1 MAQNDIID
9 IDEIIDA
16 NINLNQPIPQM
27 NVPPAPQEIIPQAY
41 GPETTP
47 GQFIPNDFKNFLVD
61 KLNIQPQVIDKM
73 FGQPYGVR
81 DRFINANP
89 KDLVR
94 DIMRFQL
101 PGTQPLDPE
110 TQQPFGL
117 NINELFSPSSPDIQA
132 AEEAGVNPKEGAP
145 YQVQKD
151 ASYLPPDNY
160 ERGVKVLLKEAFPNV
175 PLEALEIKKEPRTG
189 RVVYKD
195 PESGEV
201 QFLQP
206 PGIDFADVT
215 ALMEPVML
223 EIGAGVGGFL
233 YGNTA
238 GRVQGGLAGGA
249 AGLATASQMTDNPF
263 FQSLGAVGGA
273 AAGAINP
280 VRPLA
285 FTVMGESLA
294 HFVWR
299 YNNLRGMKERGI
311 LDETYTPEKIM
322 STAISDAK
330 MVGAFSLGGQAAFGT
345 LAKFLGNNPSSILGI
360 DPDGFVKAFE
370 EVENI
375 KKTGSKAQQEA
386 VEDLTTP
393 QVLGMMDEST
403 PIRREAMQKEVDDAV
418 STYPEIEQRILN
430 QEDKINIG
438 YEKVFADE
446 GINPDILIIP
456 DVTKIKQTFGRD
468 IGGYFDPKNIDKKAG
483 RGVNPTDRKAMANKI
498 TGLIEGADPEGVFEI
513 VWREGKVTNTETF
526 LDMMPASKVDD
537 FKTLIYR
544 DFIDSTDGFNPN
556 AIQAYLNKHTDGLK
570 AVYGEEFVD
579 GLRSYNR
586 LIKDISV
593 AASRES
599 IPEDAAI
606 KLATGLARAYLGIF
620 TRPGRVITAGTQVTS
635 KSRKTN
641 FQKMILDPELLYK
654 RIMKGK
660 FLSDPNFYTTA
671 RAIARTYEEQ
681 SSSVDPESPTSFPT
695 QERIMDVDFEDLQ
708 LNRGGSPMI
717 ELNYGYGD
725 K

>member
-27 NVPPAPQEIIPQAY
+27 NVPPAPQTIEPGIY
-41 GPETTP
+41 GEDTP

-61 KLNIQPQVIDKM
+61 KLNIQPQIIDKIL
-73 FGQPYGVR
+73 GKPYSFR
-81 DRFINANP
+81 DRFLNLNP
-89 KDLVR
+89 GDAIRDLAR
-94 DIMRFQL
+94 ASI
-101 PGTQPLDPE
+101 PGDQPLKE
-110 TQQPFGL
+110 GQQPFGL
-117 NINELFSPSSPDIQA
+117 NINELFNPTDPNTKA
-132 AEEAGVNPKEGAP
+132 AEAAGINPKEGAP

-151 ASYLPPDNY
+151 ASYLPADNY
-160 ERGVKVLLKEAFPNV
+160 ERGIKVLLKEAFPNV

-195 PESGEV
+195 PESGET

-215 ALMEPVML
+215 AIMEPVML
-223 EIGAGVGGFL
+223 EVGAGVGGFL

-238 GRVQGGLAGGA
+238 GRIKGGLTGGA
-249 AGLATASQMTDNPF
+249 AGLGTTAQMTDNPF

-273 AAGAINP
+273 TAGALNP
-280 VRPLA
+280 TRPLA

-299 YNNLRGMKERGI
+299 YNNLKGMKERGI

-330 MVGAFSLGGQAAFGT
+330 MVGAFSLGGNAAFAS
-345 LAKFLGNNPSSILGI
+345 LAKFLGRNPSSIMGI
-360 DPDGFVKAFE
+360 DPDGFTKAFE
-370 EVENI
+370 EVQNI
-375 KKTGSKAQQEA
+375 KKTGTKAQQEA

-403 PIRREAMQKEVDDAV
+403 PIRREAMQREVDDAV
-418 STYPEIEQRILN
+418 STSPEIEQRILN

-446 GINPDILIIP
+446 GIDPDILIIP

-468 IGGYFDPKNIDKKAG
+468 IGGYFDPKNVSKKAG
-483 RGVNPTDRKAMANKI
+483 KGVNPTDRKAMANKI
-498 TGLIEGADPEGVFEI
+498 TGLMKGADPEGVFDI
-513 VWREGKVTNTETF
+513 VWKKGKVTNTETF

-544 DFIDSTDGFNPN
+544 DFIESTDSFNPN
-556 AIQAYLNKHTDGLK
+556 AIQGYLNKHTDGLK

-593 AASRES
+593 VASREAL
-599 IPEDAAI
+599 PENEVI

-635 KSRKTN
+635 KSRKAT
-641 FQKMILDPELLYK
+641 FQNMILDPELLYT
-654 RIMKGK
+654 RIMREKL
-660 FLSDPNFYTTA
+660 LSDPTFYTTA
-671 RAIARTYEEQ
+671 RAIARAYEEQ
-681 SSSVDPESPTSFPT
+681 SRSVDPESPTNFPT
-695 QERIMDVDFEDLQ
+695 QERIMDVDLEDLE

>member
-27 NVPPAPQEIIPQAY
+27 NVPPAPQTIEPGIY
-41 GPETTP
+41 GEDTP
-47 GQFIPNDFKNFLVD
+47 GQLIPNDFKNFLVD
-61 KLNIQPQVIDKM
+61 KLNIQPQIIDKIL
-73 FGQPYGVR
+73 GQPYGFR
-81 DRFINANP
+81 DRFINVDPRDAIR
-89 KDLVR
+89 DLAR
-94 DIMRFQL
+94 ASI
-101 PGTQPLDPE
+101 PGDQPLGE
-110 TQQPFGL
+110 NQQPFGL
-117 NINELFSPSSPDIQA
+117 NINELFNPTDPNTKA
-132 AEEAGVNPKEGAP
+132 AEAAGINPKEGAP

-160 ERGVKVLLKEAFPNV
+160 ERGIKVLLKEAFPNV

-195 PESGEV
+195 PESGET

-215 ALMEPVML
+215 AIMEPVML
-223 EIGAGVGGFL
+223 EVGAGVGGFL

-238 GRVQGGLAGGA
+238 GRIQGGLAGGA
-249 AGLATASQMTDNPF
+249 TGLATTAQMTDNPF

-273 AAGAINP
+273 TAGAVNP

-285 FTVMGESLA
+285 FTVVGESLA

-330 MVGAFSLGGQAAFGT
+330 MVGAFSLGGNAAFGT
-345 LAKFLGNNPSSILGI
+345 LAKFLGNNPSSIMGI

-370 EVENI
+370 EVQNI
-375 KKTGSKAQQEA
+375 KKTGSRAQQEA

-403 PIRREAMQKEVDDAV
+403 PIRREAMQKEVDEAV

-468 IGGYFDPKNIDKKAG
+468 IGGYFDPKNVSKKAG

-498 TGLIEGADPEGVFEI
+498 TSLIEGADPEGVFDI
-513 VWREGKVTNTETF
+513 VWKEGKVTNTETF

-544 DFIDSTDGFNPN
+544 DFIESTDSFNPN
-556 AIQAYLNKHTDGLK
+556 AIQGYLNKHTDGLK

-593 AASRES
+593 VASREA

-635 KSRKTN
+635 KSRKTK
-641 FQKMILDPELLYK
+641 FQKMILDPELLYT
-654 RIMKGK
+654 RIMREKL
-660 FLSDPNFYTTA
+660 LSDPAFYTTA
-671 RAIARTYEEQ
+671 RAIARAYEEQ
-681 SSSVDPESPTSFPT
+681 STSVDPESPTNFPT
-695 QERIMDVDFEDLQ
+695 QERIMNVDLEDLE